1 MLQFI
6 KKPFLT
12 LISPFTRAL
21 NALFSRS
28 TIDAAAYQELEKILL
43 EADTGSNTT
52 KKLLDQLKKLQ
63 VITGTELKNAFQ
75 NQLINLFTPAK
86 DIASAKIF
94 LLVGING
101 SGKTTCAAKLAYRM
115 QQEGKKPLL
124 VAADTF
130 RAAAQEQLATWATR
144 LKVDCLLGKP
154 QQDPA
159 AVAYQ
164 ACERFK
170 QGDYDVLI
178 IDTAGRLQTKT
189 NLMNE
194 LAKIK
199 RTISKLLPDMPC
211 LTLLTIDA
219 MLGQNSLDQA
229 RIFHESTQLDG
240 IILTKTDGT
249 GKGGI
254 VCAIQQELALPIIFI
269 SAGEKVEDLFSFD
282 PHKFV
287 HQLLNS

>member
-28 TIDAAAYQELEKILL
+28 TIDAATYQELEKILL

-63 VITGTELKNAFQ
+63 VTTGTELKSAFQ

-86 DIASAKIF
+86 DTASAKIF

-144 LKVDCLLGKP
+144 LKVDCMLGKP

-199 RTISKLLPDMPC
+199 RTISKLLPDVPC

-254 VCAIQQELALPIIFI
+254 VFAIQQELALPIIFV